1 MRNSPFPM
9 NHSSLTSTNPANCK
23 NKANLCWH
31 QRFCFWV
38 SRFYF
43 FFHKLNIYDEC
54 KAWKYLLQPSR
65 LLERSRCNLTVSPG
79 GKSFWRR
86 CVSEV
91 VDQASPLANLSSSS
105 KAHSSPQ
112 IRCVHLKCSSPSRP
126 FFTTWLSRASKN
138 IYALTVVDVASC
150 FTEAEQLTAK
160 ESAEVAS
167 AFKIFKIEVLW
178 DGHNCF
184 RMTLTPHGSSHQ
196 TNGKTQG

>member
-43 FFHKLNIYDEC
+43 FFHKLNIHDEC

-138 IYALTVVDVASC
+138 ICFDCCRCCQLFQRSWTVDHERIC
-150 FTEAEQLTAK
+150 WGCERFQN
-160 ESAEVAS
+160 
-167 AFKIFKIEVLW
+167 I
-178 DGHNCF
+178 
-184 RMTLTPHGSSHQ
+184 
-196 TNGKTQG
+196 